1 MRAMLAALLASAVLV
16 GGYVALGGGAEPES
30 ARSPDPCTLSARSA
44 SDGLTGTLERVGL
57 NALAG
62 TACELGVSR
71 ERLLL
76 ALAGEGKI
84 GVDDERRTAA
94 FRDGLRKAVAEEE
107 QAGRIGGTEAFLLR
121 GAIEALPVDAILDR
135 LFGEGL

>member
-1 MRAMLAALLASAVLV
+1 MLAALATSVVLV
-16 GGYVALGGGAEPES
+16 GAYVALGGGDYEP
-30 ARSPDPCTLSARSA
+30 ASPPAPCRISSVSA

-62 TACELGVSR
+62 TACELGVTR

-76 ALAGEGKI
+76 ALAGEREI
-84 GVDDERRTAA
+84 GVDDERRTEA
-94 FRDGLRKAVAEEE
+94 FRQGLREAVAEEQ

-121 GAIEALPVDAILDR
+121 GAIEALPVDAILER
-135 LFGEGL
+135 LFGRGL